1 MYIFKSS
8 LRRVGFL
15 VISDLRSKKVNVD
28 FCDLGASMANDVR
41 VINDSD
47 TRFSE
52 LDDYKQRSQV
62 SLSQNSRSQN
72 PAISYLQSLPS
83 RKSRRTVA
91 SCLNSSVKYFGGT
104 DLEMWSWH
112 ELSNVHLRFI
122 IDKLSEL
129 GRAPRTINLY
139 LAALKG
145 VANEAFALKQ
155 ISSDTLALIKM
166 VRSVKGHRIPKG
178 RSLEDSEIQFLFKHL
193 DSERDVTALRDS
205 AIIALMLGAGLRRSE
220 VVALDLANLIF
231 RDMSLVVHGKGN
243 KQRQVYLPEQ
253 SWNRLVAWIDN
264 VRGDYPGPLFTR
276 IRRHSDVTDNRLT
289 DQAIYYILQRRREL
303 ALVQD
308 TFAPHDLRRTF
319 ASGMLDCGEDL
330 GTLKDALGHAS
341 ITTTQQY
348 DHRHLDR
355 LKDARHRLNTRFKM

>member
-1 MYIFKSS
+1 MDKPH
-8 LRRVGFL
+8 L
-15 VISDLRSKKVNVD
+15 VNVD
-28 FCDLGASMANDVR
+28 SEQSLNSLERYRVKGELTLSLG
-41 VINDSD
+41 
-47 TRFSE
+47 
-52 LDDYKQRSQV
+52 L
-62 SLSQNSRSQN
+62 QNQN

-104 DLEMWSWH
+104 NLERWTWH
-112 ELSNVHLRFI
+112 ELNNVHLRFI
-122 IDKLSEL
+122 IDTLLEL
-129 GRAPRTINLY
+129 KRAPRTINLY

-145 VANEAFALKQ
+145 VANEAFAMKL

-166 VRSVKGHRIPKG
+166 VKSVKGYQIPKG
-178 RSLEDSEIQFLFKHL
+178 RALDDQEIQLLFQHL
-193 DSERDVTALRDS
+193 DKGQDVTSIRDA
-205 AIIALMLGAGLRRSE
+205 AIISLMLGAGLRRSE
-220 VVALDLANLIF
+220 VVALDLSNVTY
-231 RDMSLVVHGKGN
+231 RDMSLLVKGKGN

-253 SWNRLVAWIDN
+253 SWKRLVLWIEQ
-264 VRGDYPGPLFTR
+264 VRGPESGSLFYR
-276 IRRHSDVTDNRLT
+276 IRRHGDVTQSRLT

-303 ALVQD
+303 AMLHD

-348 DHRHLDR
+348 DHRHLGR
-355 LKDARHRLNTRFKM
+355 LREARVRLDSRFKL